1 MELDIAEWGNSCHS
15 VDVIYWGNYARGVRM
30 FNFQHKNTEFFDCFV
45 ESAKCFYR
53 GALMLD
59 EVMLDY
65 TRAAEKMKAIIDLEH
80 EADAINDKIIDELN
94 QTFITPIDR
103 EDIFA
108 LANGLDDG
116 VDYLQTTLQRLVIY
130 RTGQAK
136 EGVVSMTK
144 LLLEST
150 SEIIKSFEL
159 LKDIKKNRELILAST
174 HRIGKLESEG
184 DRVYRQEIAYLFD
197 NVKDPIELIKWKDI
211 LENLEDT
218 LDHCEDVSDMIRGV
232 VMKYA

>member
-1 MELDIAEWGNSCHS
+1 
-15 VDVIYWGNYARGVRM
+15 M
-30 FNFQHKNTEFFDCFV
+30 FNFQHKNTEFFDHFV
-45 ESAKCFYR
+45 ESARCFYR

-65 TRAAEKMKAIIDLEH
+65 TQAADKMKSIIDLEH
-80 EADAINDKIIDELN
+80 EADAIND
-94 QTFITPIDR
+94 QT
-103 EDIFA
+103 

-136 EGVVSMTK
+136 AGVVSMTK

-150 SEIIKSFEL
+150 EEIIRAFEL
-159 LKDIKKNRELILAST
+159 LKDIKKNRELILECT
-174 HRIGKLESEG
+174 HKIGKLESEG
-184 DRVYRQEIAYLFD
+184 DRVYRQEIAFLFD

-211 LENLEDT
+211 LEYLEDT

>member
-1 MELDIAEWGNSCHS
+1 
-15 VDVIYWGNYARGVRM
+15 M
-30 FNFQHKNTEFFDCFV
+30 FNFTKKDTEFFDLFV
-45 ESAKCFYR
+45 ESAGFFYK
-53 GALMLD
+53 GALIMD

-65 TRAAEKMKAIIDLEH
+65 SKAEEKMKEIIDLEH
-80 EADAINDKIIDELN
+80 EADAVNDSIIDKLN

-103 EDIFA
+103 EDIYA

-116 VDYLQTTLQRLVIY
+116 VDILQGTLQRIVMY

-136 EGVVSMTK
+136 NGAVAMTK
-144 LLLEST
+144 LLIEST
-150 SEIIKSFEL
+150 EEIIKAFSL
-159 LKDIKKNRELILAST
+159 LKDIKKNQNIILEAT
-174 HRIGKLESEG
+174 HKIGKLESEG
-184 DRVYRQEIAYLFD
+184 DRVYRHEVAALFE

-211 LENLEDT
+211 LENLEET

>member
-1 MELDIAEWGNSCHS
+1 
-15 VDVIYWGNYARGVRM
+15 M

-103 EDIFA
+103 EDIFS

-130 RTGQAK
+130 RTGPAK

-150 SEIIKSFEL
+150 GEIIKAFEL
-159 LKDIKKNRELILAST
+159 LKDIKKNRELILEST

-184 DRVYRQEIAYLFD
+184 DRVYRQEIAFLFD

>member
-1 MELDIAEWGNSCHS
+1 
-15 VDVIYWGNYARGVRM
+15 M
-30 FNFQHKNTEFFDCFV
+30 FNFHQQHPAFSDCFIA
-45 ESAKCFYR
+45 SAKSFYR

-159 LKDIKKNRELILAST
+159 LKDIKKNRELILEST